1 MTIGLEA
8 GVVRLA
14 AYTPVWQELYQR
26 EERAIRGIIGEHVL
40 DIQHVGSTA
49 VPGVVAK
56 PIIDIAVAVAEY
68 EAARV
73 CIEPMEQLG
82 YEYRGPYGIPG
93 RHYFVRGEPRT
104 HHVHM
109 LELDNI
115 EWKRLI
121 LFRDALRNDAA
132 LVAEYSRL
140 KGRLAEQFPND
151 RVAYTD
157 GKAAFV
163 NRVIDAAAGK
173 SRPA

>member
-1 MTIGLEA
+1 MS
-8 GVVRLA
+8 R
-14 AYTPVWQELYQR
+14 R
-26 EERAIRGIIGEHVL
+26 
-40 DIQHVGSTA
+40 
-49 VPGVVAK
+49 
-56 PIIDIAVAVAEY
+56 
-68 EAARV
+68 
-73 CIEPMEQLG
+73 
-82 YEYRGPYGIPG
+82 
-93 RHYFVRGEPRT
+93 EPRT

-115 EWKRLI
+115 EWRRLI
-121 LFRDALRNDAA
+121 LFRDALRSDAA